1 MSEHYAYIYR
11 KIENI
16 IKYETQFYK
25 CHNTKVRIRVI
36 KNNFKKMKHTILYN
50 NKKNNFIN
58 VIIFRVYEYFSF
70 YSNHLYIEK

>member
-36 KNNFKKMKHTILYN
+36 KNNFKKMKNTQFYTTI
-50 NKKNNFIN
+50 KK
-58 VIIFRVYEYFSF
+58 IIS
-70 YSNHLYIEK
+70 